1 MPWMYKIK
9 QAMLRQREKE
19 GDKEGV
25 IINSHKASNPFL
37 FWYVWYE
44 LDNSIYEN

>member
-1 MPWMYKIK
+1 MYKIK
-9 QAMLRQREKE
+9 QAMLRQREKEGDKE

-37 FWYVWYE
+37 F
-44 LDNSIYEN
+44 